1 MEDRRP
7 KRENAYS
14 TVKTSLRS
22 ILRDQRHREA
32 FEEIVFRCNDIVV
45 SSYQFIRLYCVHLF
59 EQNQPLPT
67 LDEHFIKYC
76 IRAVGKRDRRGRK
89 PADDELKTKLDA
101 FYSNHFESVHE
112 EKHDLRKL
120 THNIPYLATQIH
132 TGIHNNLK
140 EHFIRRLLRFVNL
153 SVTESETELSK
164 EEVRAEKIKGCVV
177 CQ

>member
-1 MEDRRP
+1 MRGRTFTMGKKRKRDVGDSVFRP

-67 LDEHFIKYC
+67 LDEHY
-76 IRAVGKRDRRGRK
+76 
-89 PADDELKTKLDA
+89 
-101 FYSNHFESVHE
+101 ES
-112 EKHDLRKL
+112 DIDSSSL
-120 THNIPYLATQIH
+120 
-132 TGIHNNLK
+132 
-140 EHFIRRLLRFVNL
+140 
-153 SVTESETELSK
+153 
-164 EEVRAEKIKGCVV
+164 
-177 CQ
+177 